1 MGRSQRRR
9 EREREARLA
18 MKREHYEI
26 DEGSLSLRHMAASGI
41 TPSGNI
47 ERLGY
52 EAQMA
57 STPGWRGRRWL
68 QASLVLLLLV
78 FVAMLVLSL
87 VSSLQPGSGLDPRG
101 GTSTDVPQD
110 SPLP

>member
-18 MKREHYEI
+18 TKREHYEI

-52 EAQMA
+52 EVQMA

-68 QASLVLLLLV
+68 RATFVILLLG
-78 FVAMLVLSL
+78 FAAMLVLSL
-87 VSSLQPGSGLDPRG
+87 VSSLQQGSGLDPRG
-101 GTSTDVPQD
+101 GIATDVPQD
-110 SPLP
+110 SPAP